1 METFKVQIPSPML
14 WLFYKVKVTFIVG
27 KIRSE
32 QNTTMTKTSE
42 SKLEM
47 LKTLTEIPTAMFQES
62 EKYLDKALYN

>member
-1 METFKVQIPSPML
+1 METFKIQIPSPML

-32 QNTTMTKTSE
+32 QNTTMTKTLE

>member
-1 METFKVQIPSPML
+1 MEPFKVQIPSPML

-32 QNTTMTKTSE
+32 QNTTMTKTLE